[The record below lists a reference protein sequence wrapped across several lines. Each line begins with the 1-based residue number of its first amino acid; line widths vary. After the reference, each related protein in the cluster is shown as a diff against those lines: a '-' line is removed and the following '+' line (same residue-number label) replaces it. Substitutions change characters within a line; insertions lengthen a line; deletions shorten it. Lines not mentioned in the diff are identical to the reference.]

1 MSVSQINLGH
11 QPPAQFLREL
21 LVTSRVYERRDTTC
35 HQVLLQEHQSP
46 YQLFQMAKCRL
57 RGITR
62 SKFGQGKPQAQTRS
76 ATDGAYTVAAAPAGR
91 EGTFWHPHRGCRG
104 RHFQARTRR
113 QILNAWHSTLPKT
126 TPART
131 TSKLYSL
138 ALSLPQ
144 NSILTQYFFLPTS
157 KPDDFSICLLREKKN
172 RKHGQ
177 PFFFFPEAY
186 LSFFEKERTMKKKIK
201 ANTGTFCMIHSI
213 KRSQARFYRACNV
226 LDPSFS
232 NPF

>member
-1 MSVSQINLGH
+1 MKEETPHVTMYCSKSIKVLTSFFRWQNL
-11 QPPAQFLREL
+11 R
-21 LVTSRVYERRDTTC
+21 
-35 HQVLLQEHQSP
+35 LQ
-46 YQLFQMAKCRL
+46 
-57 RGITR
+57 GITR
-62 SKFGQGKPQAQTRS
+62 SKFGQGKAQAKTRS
-76 ATDGAYTVAAAPAGR
+76 AADSAYTVAAAPVGR

-126 TPART
+126 TSAGM
-131 TSKLYSL
+131 SKLYSL

-172 RKHGQ
+172 RKHGEL
-177 PFFFFPEAY
+177 FFSFSEAY
-186 LSFFEKERTMKKKIK
+186 LSLFEKEGTMKKKIK

-213 KRSQARFYRACNV
+213 MHS
-226 LDPSFS
+226 
-232 NPF
+232 

>member
-1 MSVSQINLGH
+1 M
-11 QPPAQFLREL
+11 
-21 LVTSRVYERRDTTC
+21 
-35 HQVLLQEHQSP
+35 
-46 YQLFQMAKCRL
+46 
-57 RGITR
+57 
-62 SKFGQGKPQAQTRS
+62 
-76 ATDGAYTVAAAPAGR
+76 AAAPLGR
-91 EGTFWHPHRGCRG
+91 EGTFWHLHRGCRG

-138 ALSLPQ
+138 AFPLPQ

-177 PFFFFPEAY
+177 LFFFFFSPEAY
-186 LSFFEKERTMKKKIK
+186 LTLFAKEGTMKKKIK
-201 ANTGTFCMIHSI
+201 ANTGTFCMIHYI
-213 KRSQARFYRACNV
+213 KCSQVHFYRACNV